1 MINLNDKR
9 LMSTSEAAERWG
21 FKSDSTIRNRV
32 KEFPDGT
39 IRKFGKSWVVSEE
52 GMVKVFGKPK
62 EEKCDGKNN

>member
-1 MINLNDKR
+1 MNLNDKR

-32 KEFPDGT
+32 KEFPGGT

-52 GMVKVFGKPK
+52 GMIKVFGKPK
-62 EEKCDGKNN
+62 GEKNHGKNT